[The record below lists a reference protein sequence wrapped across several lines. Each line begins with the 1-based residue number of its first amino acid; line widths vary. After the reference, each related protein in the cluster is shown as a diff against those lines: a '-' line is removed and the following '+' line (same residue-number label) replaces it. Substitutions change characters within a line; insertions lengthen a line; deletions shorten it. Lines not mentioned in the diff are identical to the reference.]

1 MAEIKSTMD
10 MVLERAAKMA
20 AAAQPEVDNEDLIKT
35 GMRLAAEY
43 LNQPETDLAQLL
55 AAQPAKDQV
64 AIRKGMAQTLLR
76 NIVLPRDP
84 ELQTSGKTALQGV
97 LSLSGR
103 SGDIS
108 SICQE
113 LSQLLEQYGQHKE
126 QMTQQLDEAIKAQLE
141 QQQMAQGGKRGQAPV
156 NPAMHPQ
163 YREELA
169 KMLTSLNNQ
178 YNDAMKQRKEMILE
192 RFSPGAR

>member
-20 AAAQPEVDNEDLIKT
+20 AAAPSTVDDEDLIKK
-35 GMRLAAEY
+35 GMRLAADY
-43 LNQPETDLAQLL
+43 LNQQETDLAQLL
-55 AAQPAKDQV
+55 DAQPPQAQV

-76 NIVLPRDP
+76 NIVLPRD
-84 ELQTSGKTALQGV
+84 EQLQASGKMALRGV
-97 LSLSGR
+97 LSLGGKTSE
-103 SGDIS
+103 IA

-113 LSQLLEQYGQHKE
+113 LDQILEQYGQHKE
-126 QMTQQLDEAIKAQLE
+126 QMTQQLEDAIRAQLE
-141 QQQMAQGGKRGQAPV
+141 QQQRGQGRTDQAPA

-163 YREELA
+163 YREELT

-178 YNDAMKQRKEMILE
+178 YNDAMKQRKEIILE
-192 RFSPGAR
+192 RFSPTAR